1 MNINATLLA
10 QSVVFLAL
18 VWFTMKFIWPL
29 VIEAIDKRNK
39 EIADGLE
46 AAARGRSEL
55 DLAQEQIEKLVADA
69 RRQASEIIDQANAR
83 AARIVEEGREEGE
96 QERLRLVATAHSDIQ
111 REVTQARDELRD
123 NVASIAI
130 AGAEKILQREI
141 DARAHGEMLQRFANQ
156 I

>member
-1 MNINATLLA
+1 MNINATLIA
-10 QSVVFLAL
+10 QGLVFLAL
-18 VWFTMKFIWPL
+18 VWFTMRFIWPR

-55 DLAQEQIEKLVADA
+55 DLAQERIEKLVADA
-69 RRQASEIIDQANAR
+69 RRQASEIIDQANGR

-123 NVASIAI
+123 QVASMAI

-141 DARAHGEMLQRFANQ
+141 DARAHGDMLQRFANQ

>member
-1 MNINATLLA
+1 MSINATLLA

-18 VWFTMKFIWPL
+18 VWFTMKFIWPS
-29 VIEAIDKRNK
+29 VIQAIDQRNK

-46 AAARGRSEL
+46 AAVRGRSEL
-55 DLAQEQIEKLVADA
+55 DEAQGRIEQLVSEA
-69 RRQASEIIDQANAR
+69 RGQASQIIDQANGR

-96 QERLRLVATAHSDIQ
+96 RERLRLVASAHSEIE
-111 REVTQARDELRD
+111 RETMQARDELREQ
-123 NVASIAI
+123 VATLAI

-141 DARAHGEMLQRFANQ
+141 DAGAHGSMLQRFAGR

>member
-1 MNINATLLA
+1 MNINATLIA
-10 QSVVFLAL
+10 QGLVFLAL
-18 VWFTMKFIWPL
+18 VWFTMRFIWPK

-55 DLAQEQIEKLVADA
+55 DLAQERIEKLVADA
-69 RRQASEIIDQANAR
+69 RRQASEIIDQANGR

-141 DARAHGEMLQRFANQ
+141 DARAHGDMLQRFANQ

>member
-18 VWFTMKFIWPL
+18 AWFTMKFIWPL

-55 DLAQEQIEKLVADA
+55 DLAQERIEKLVADA

-141 DARAHGEMLQRFANQ
+141 DARAHGDMLQRFANQ

>member
-55 DLAQEQIEKLVADA
+55 DLAQERIEKLVADA
-69 RRQASEIIDQANAR
+69 RRQASEIIDQANGR

>member
-18 VWFTMKFIWPL
+18 VWFTMRFIWPL

-55 DLAQEQIEKLVADA
+55 DLAQERVEKLVADA
-69 RRQASEIIDQANAR
+69 RRQASEIIDQANGR
-83 AARIVEEGREEGE
+83 AARIVDEGREEGE

-123 NVASIAI
+123 QVASMAI

-141 DARAHGEMLQRFANQ
+141 DARAHGDMLQRFANQ

>member
-18 VWFTMKFIWPL
+18 VWFTMKFIWPV

-55 DLAQEQIEKLVADA
+55 DLAQERIEKLVADA
-69 RRQASEIIDQANAR
+69 RRQASEIIDQANGR

-123 NVASIAI
+123 QVATMAI

-141 DARAHGEMLQRFANQ
+141 DARAHGDMLQRFANQ

>member
-10 QSVVFLAL
+10 QSVVFLTL
-18 VWFTMKFIWPL
+18 VWFTMRFIWPK

-46 AAARGRSEL
+46 AAVRGRSEL
-55 DLAQEQIEKLVADA
+55 DLAQERIEKLVADA
-69 RRQASEIIDQANAR
+69 RRQASEIIDQANGR

-123 NVASIAI
+123 QVAAMAI

-141 DARAHGEMLQRFANQ
+141 DARAHGDMLQRFANQ

>member
-18 VWFTMKFIWPL
+18 VWFTMKFIWPK

-55 DLAQEQIEKLVADA
+55 DLAQERIEKLVADA
-69 RRQASEIIDQANAR
+69 RRQASEIIDQANGR

-141 DARAHGEMLQRFANQ
+141 DARAHGDMLQRFANQ

>member
-55 DLAQEQIEKLVADA
+55 DLAQERIDKLVADA
-69 RRQASEIIDQANAR
+69 RRQASEIIDQANGR
-83 AARIVEEGREEGE
+83 AARIIDEGREEGE

-123 NVASIAI
+123 QVASMAI

-141 DARAHGEMLQRFANQ
+141 DARAHGDMLQRFANQ

>member
-1 MNINATLLA
+1 MNINATLIA
-10 QSVVFLAL
+10 QGLVFLAL
-18 VWFTMKFIWPL
+18 VWFTMRFIWPK

-55 DLAQEQIEKLVADA
+55 DLAQERIEKLVADA
-69 RRQASEIIDQANAR
+69 RRQASEIIDQANGR

-123 NVASIAI
+123 QVGAMAI

-141 DARAHGEMLQRFANQ
+141 DAHAHGDMLQRFANQ

>member
-29 VIEAIDKRNK
+29 VIEAIEKRNK

-55 DLAQEQIEKLVADA
+55 DLAQERIEKLVADA
-69 RRQASEIIDQANAR
+69 RRQASEIIDQANGR

>member
-1 MNINATLLA
+1 M
-10 QSVVFLAL
+10 
-18 VWFTMKFIWPL
+18 P
-29 VIEAIDKRNK
+29 
-39 EIADGLE
+39 
-46 AAARGRSEL
+46 AA
-55 DLAQEQIEKLVADA
+55 
-69 RRQASEIIDQANAR
+69 QASEIIDQANGR

>member
-10 QSVVFLAL
+10 QSVVFLTL

-55 DLAQEQIEKLVADA
+55 DLAQERIEKLVADA
-69 RRQASEIIDQANAR
+69 RRQASEIIDQANGR

-123 NVASIAI
+123 QVATMAI

-141 DARAHGEMLQRFANQ
+141 DARAHGDMLQRFANQ

>member
-1 MNINATLLA
+1 MNINATLIVQGL
-10 QSVVFLAL
+10 VFLAL
-18 VWFTMKFIWPL
+18 VWFTMRFIWPK

-55 DLAQEQIEKLVADA
+55 DLAQERIEKLVADA
-69 RRQASEIIDQANAR
+69 RRQASEIIDQANGR

-123 NVASIAI
+123 QVATMAI

-141 DARAHGEMLQRFANQ
+141 DARAHGDMLQRFANQ

>member
-18 VWFTMKFIWPL
+18 VWFTMRFIWPK

-55 DLAQEQIEKLVADA
+55 DLAQERIEKLVADA
-69 RRQASEIIDQANAR
+69 RRQASEIIDQANGR

-123 NVASIAI
+123 QVAAMAI

-141 DARAHGEMLQRFANQ
+141 DARAHGDMLQRFANQ

>member
-18 VWFTMKFIWPL
+18 VWFTMRFIWPL

-55 DLAQEQIEKLVADA
+55 DLAQERVEKLVADA
-69 RRQASEIIDQANAR
+69 RRQASEIIDQANGR
-83 AARIVEEGREEGE
+83 AARIVDEGREEGE
-96 QERLRLVATAHSDIQ
+96 RERLRLVATAHSDIQ

-123 NVASIAI
+123 QVASIAI